1 MSKAKKKVRWDDPA
15 LTRLFRYA
23 LPYKWQLVMASIW
36 IVGAASMSSLTA
48 TLLGKLTDLGFYEK
62 EPWVIVAAPATLIG
76 VTLLYAVSTVMSTY
90 LLTKISQSMLVT
102 LRTELFAR
110 ILHWPFSN
118 YQSHS
123 TGLVCSKFV
132 NEANIAL
139 GGAVSAAIILVRDS
153 LQIIALF
160 AVLFW
165 QNWQLTLVALVVG
178 PVGALI
184 MRAISQ
190 RTKRIV
196 KASQAAIAGI
206 LSRVQESY
214 KAERL
219 VKISD
224 TYDFE
229 MDRFRP
235 INQKIRRTELK
246 RQIMQGL
253 GTPVTQVITM
263 SGVAVVVAYALFEAQ
278 AGRLTIGEFITF
290 LSAMMLLMPPL
301 QHLAGLNATFASISV
316 AAKSIFDTMDEAVE
330 DDKGTV
336 ELKDVKGAI
345 EFKDVH
351 LTYPGTTREAIK
363 GVTFSVRPGEHV
375 ALVGLSG
382 SGKSSM
388 VNLVPR
394 FWSVTSGAV
403 TVDGVNVEDCT
414 LTSLRNHIAVVSQN
428 VILFDTTIRENIAY
442 GMPEVSEAAI
452 EKAVE
457 AAALTEVV
465 AALPKGLDTPV
476 GEAGGLL
483 SGGQKQRISIARAL
497 LKDAPILILD
507 EATSALDSESENQ
520 IKEALETL
528 MRGRTCLT
536 VAHRL
541 STIDRADRIVVMQ
554 YGVIVEEGTPAELL
568 AKGGAYARMVRL
580 QTGVGR
586 ECCNFPD
593 NKKASKNTL

>member
-1 MSKAKKKVRWDDPA
+1 MSKTKKKVRWDDPA

-62 EPWVIVAAPATLIG
+62 ESWVIAAAPATLIG

-90 LLTKISQSMLVT
+90 LLTKISQSILVT

-110 ILHWPFSN
+110 ILHWPFAN

-246 RQIMQGL
+246 RQVMQGL

-290 LSAMMLLMPPL
+290 LSAMMLLMSPL

-345 EFKDVH
+345 EFKDVR
-351 LTYPGTTREAIK
+351 LTYPETTREAIK
-363 GVTFSVRPGEHV
+363 GVTLSVRPGEHV

-414 LTSLRNHIAVVSQN
+414 LASLRNHIAVVSQN
-428 VILFDTTIRENIAY
+428 VILFDTTVRENIAY

-528 MRGRTCLT
+528 MKGRTCLT

-554 YGVIVEEGTPAELL
+554 DGVIVEEGTPAELL

-586 ECCNFPD
+586 EC
-593 NKKASKNTL
+593 

>member
-23 LPYKWQLVMASIW
+23 LPYKWQLVMASVW

-48 TLLGKLTDLGFYEK
+48 TLLGRLTDLGFYEK
-62 EPWVIVAAPATLIG
+62 EPWVIAAAPATLIG

-110 ILHWPFSN
+110 ILHWPFAN

-235 INQKIRRTELK
+235 VNQKIRRTELK

-363 GVTFSVRPGEHV
+363 GVTLSVRPGEHV

-394 FWSVTSGAV
+394 FWRVSSGAV

-452 EKAVE
+452 EKAME

-476 GEAGGLL
+476 GEAGSLL

-554 YGVIVEEGTPAELL
+554 DGVIVEEGTPAELL

-586 ECCNFPD
+586 EC
-593 NKKASKNTL
+593 

>member
-23 LPYKWQLVMASIW
+23 LSYKWQLVMASIW

-62 EPWVIVAAPATLIG
+62 ESWVIAAAPATLIG

-102 LRTELFAR
+102 MRTELFAR
-110 ILHWPFSN
+110 ILHWPFAN

-246 RQIMQGL
+246 RQVMQGL

-345 EFKDVH
+345 EFKDVR
-351 LTYPGTTREAIK
+351 LTYPETTREAIK
-363 GVTFSVRPGEHV
+363 GVTLSVRPGEHV

-414 LTSLRNHIAVVSQN
+414 LASLRNHIAVVSQN
-428 VILFDTTIRENIAY
+428 VILFDTTVRENIAY

-483 SGGQKQRISIARAL
+483 SGGGQKQRISIARAL

-528 MRGRTCLT
+528 MKGRTCLT

-554 YGVIVEEGTPAELL
+554 DGVIVEEGTPAELL

-586 ECCNFPD
+586 EC
-593 NKKASKNTL
+593 

>member
-1 MSKAKKKVRWDDPA
+1 MSKTKKKVRWDDPA
-15 LTRLFRYA
+15 LTRLFHYA
-23 LPYKWQLVMASIW
+23 LPYKWQLVMASVW

-48 TLLGKLTDLGFYEK
+48 TLLGRLTDLGFYEK
-62 EPWVIVAAPATLIG
+62 ESWVIAAAPATLIG

-110 ILHWPFSN
+110 ILHWPFAN

-330 DDKGTV
+330 EDKGTV
-336 ELKDVKGAI
+336 ELKNVKGAI

-363 GVTFSVRPGEHV
+363 GVTLSVRSGEHV

-428 VILFDTTIRENIAY
+428 VILFDTTVRENIAY

-457 AAALTEVV
+457 AAALKEVV
-465 AALPKGLDTPV
+465 AALPQGLDTPV

-536 VAHRL
+536 IAHRL

-554 YGVIVEEGTPAELL
+554 DGAIVEEGTPAELL

-586 ECCNFPD
+586 EC
-593 NKKASKNTL
+593 

>member
-62 EPWVIVAAPATLIG
+62 ESWVIAAAPATLIG

-110 ILHWPFSN
+110 ILHWPFAN

-229 MDRFRP
+229 MDRFRT

-330 DDKGTV
+330 EDKGTI
-336 ELKDVKGAI
+336 ELKNVKGAI

-351 LTYPGTTREAIK
+351 LTYPETTREAIK
-363 GVTFSVRPGEHV
+363 GVTLSVRPGEHV

-382 SGKSSM
+382 SGKSSI

-414 LTSLRNHIAVVSQN
+414 LASLRNHIAVVSQN
-428 VILFDTTIRENIAY
+428 VILFDTTVRENIAY

-520 IKEALETL
+520 IKEALELL
-528 MRGRTCLT
+528 MKGRTCLT

-541 STIDRADRIVVMQ
+541 STIDRADRIVVMKD
-554 YGVIVEEGTPAELL
+554 GEIVEEGTPAELI
-568 AKGGAYARMVRL
+568 AKEGAYARMVRL
-580 QTGVGR
+580 QTGIR
-586 ECCNFPD
+586 
-593 NKKASKNTL
+593 

>member
-23 LPYKWQLVMASIW
+23 LPYKWQLVLASVW

-62 EPWVIVAAPATLIG
+62 ESWVIAAAPATLIG

-90 LLTKISQSMLVT
+90 LLTKISQSILVT

-110 ILHWPFSN
+110 ILHWPFAN

-345 EFKDVH
+345 EFKDVR

-363 GVTFSVRPGEHV
+363 GVTLSVRPGEHV

-388 VNLVPR
+388 VNVVPR

-403 TVDGVNVEDCT
+403 TVDGVNVEDCS

-428 VILFDTTIRENIAY
+428 VILFDTTVRENIAY
-442 GMPEVSEAAI
+442 GMPEVSEEAI

-457 AAALTEVV
+457 AAALTDVV

-528 MRGRTCLT
+528 MKGRTCLT

>member
-1 MSKAKKKVRWDDPA
+1 MSKEKKKVRWDDPA

-62 EPWVIVAAPATLIG
+62 ESWVIAAAPATLIG

-110 ILHWPFSN
+110 ILHWPFAN

-178 PVGALI
+178 PVGAFI

-246 RQIMQGL
+246 RQVMQGL

-345 EFKDVH
+345 EFKDVR

-363 GVTFSVRPGEHV
+363 GVTLSVRPGEHV

-414 LTSLRNHIAVVSQN
+414 LTSLRDHIAVVSQN

-442 GMPEVSEAAI
+442 GMPKASEAAI

-457 AAALTEVV
+457 AAALTDVV

-520 IKEALETL
+520 IKEALEML
-528 MRGRTCLT
+528 MKGRTCLT

-554 YGVIVEEGTPAELL
+554 DGEIVEEGTPAELL

-586 ECCNFPD
+586 EC
-593 NKKASKNTL
+593 

>member
-1 MSKAKKKVRWDDPA
+1 MSKVKKKVQWDDPA

-23 LPYKWQLVMASIW
+23 LPYKWQLVMASVW

-62 EPWVIVAAPATLIG
+62 EPWVIAAAPATLIG

-90 LLTKISQSMLVT
+90 LLTKISQSILVT

-110 ILHWPFSN
+110 ILHWPFAN

-214 KAERL
+214 KAGRL

-330 DDKGTV
+330 EDKGTV

-363 GVTFSVRPGEHV
+363 GVTLSVRPGEHV

>member
-23 LPYKWQLVMASIW
+23 LPYKWQLVMASVW

-48 TLLGKLTDLGFYEK
+48 TLLGRLTDLGFYEK
-62 EPWVIVAAPATLIG
+62 ESWVIAAAPATLIG

-110 ILHWPFSN
+110 ILHWPFAN

-263 SGVAVVVAYALFEAQ
+263 SGVAVVVAYALFETQ

-316 AAKSIFDTMDEAVE
+316 AAKSIFDTMDEVVE

-363 GVTFSVRPGEHV
+363 GVTLSVWPGEHV

-414 LTSLRNHIAVVSQN
+414 LASLRDHIAVVSQN
-428 VILFDTTIRENIAY
+428 VILFDTTVRENIAY
-442 GMPEVSEAAI
+442 GMPEASEAAI

-457 AAALTEVV
+457 AAALAEVV

-476 GEAGGLL
+476 GEAGSLL

-520 IKEALETL
+520 IKEALEIL
-528 MRGRTCLT
+528 MKGRTCLT

-554 YGVIVEEGTPAELL
+554 DGVIVEEGTPAELL

-580 QTGVGR
+580 QTGVSR
-586 ECCNFPD
+586 EC
-593 NKKASKNTL
+593 

>member
-62 EPWVIVAAPATLIG
+62 ESWVIAAAPATLIG

-90 LLTKISQSMLVT
+90 FLPKISQSMLVT

-110 ILHWPFSN
+110 ILHWPFAN

-476 GEAGGLL
+476 GDV

-554 YGVIVEEGTPAELL
+554 DGVIVEEGTPAELL

>member
-48 TLLGKLTDLGFYEK
+48 TLLGRLTDLGFYEK
-62 EPWVIVAAPATLIG
+62 EFWVIAAAPATLIG

-110 ILHWPFSN
+110 ILHWPFAN

-330 DDKGTV
+330 EDKGTV
-336 ELKDVKGAI
+336 ELKNVKGAI

-363 GVTFSVRPGEHV
+363 GVTLSVRPGEHV

-414 LTSLRNHIAVVSQN
+414 LASLRDHIAVVSQN

-520 IKEALETL
+520 IKDALEML
-528 MRGRTCLT
+528 MKGRTCLT

-554 YGVIVEEGTPAELL
+554 DGVIVEEGTPAELL

-580 QTGVGR
+580 QTGIAEV
-586 ECCNFPD
+586 
-593 NKKASKNTL
+593 KN

>member
-48 TLLGKLTDLGFYEK
+48 TLLGRLTDLGFYEK
-62 EPWVIVAAPATLIG
+62 EPWVIAAAPATLIG

-110 ILHWPFSN
+110 ILHWPFAN

-229 MDRFRP
+229 MDRFRT

-246 RQIMQGL
+246 RQVMQGL

-263 SGVAVVVAYALFEAQ
+263 SGVAIVVAYALFEAQ

-330 DDKGTV
+330 EDKGTV
-336 ELKDVKGAI
+336 ELKNVKGAI
-345 EFKDVH
+345 DFKDVH

-363 GVTFSVRPGEHV
+363 GVTLSVRPGEHV

-428 VILFDTTIRENIAY
+428 VILFDTTVRENIAY

-457 AAALTEVV
+457 AAALKEVV
-465 AALPKGLDTPV
+465 AALPQGLDTPV

-536 VAHRL
+536 IAHRL

-554 YGVIVEEGTPAELL
+554 DGAIVEEGTPAELL

-586 ECCNFPD
+586 EC
-593 NKKASKNTL
+593 

>member
-1 MSKAKKKVRWDDPA
+1 MSKTKKKVRWDDPA

-62 EPWVIVAAPATLIG
+62 ESWVIAAAPATLIG

-90 LLTKISQSMLVT
+90 LLTKISQSILVT

-110 ILHWPFSN
+110 ILHWPFAN

-363 GVTFSVRPGEHV
+363 GVTLSVRPGEHV

-394 FWSVTSGAV
+394 FWSVTSGVV
-403 TVDGVNVEDCT
+403 TVDGINVEDCT

-428 VILFDTTIRENIAY
+428 VILFDATIRENIAY

-554 YGVIVEEGTPAELL
+554 DGVIVEEGTPAELL
-568 AKGGAYARMVRL
+568 AKRGAYARMVRL

-586 ECCNFPD
+586 EC
-593 NKKASKNTL
+593 

>member
-23 LPYKWQLVMASIW
+23 LPYKWQLVMASVW

-62 EPWVIVAAPATLIG
+62 ESWVIAAAPATLIG

-90 LLTKISQSMLVT
+90 LLTKISQSILVT

-110 ILHWPFSN
+110 ILHWPFAN

-345 EFKDVH
+345 EFKVVR

-363 GVTFSVRPGEHV
+363 GVTLSVRPGEHV

-457 AAALTEVV
+457 AAALAEVV
-465 AALPKGLDTPV
+465 AAFPKGLDTPV

-554 YGVIVEEGTPAELL
+554 DGVIVEEGTPAELL

-586 ECCNFPD
+586 EC
-593 NKKASKNTL
+593 

>member
-48 TLLGKLTDLGFYEK
+48 TLLGRLTDLGFYEK
-62 EPWVIVAAPATLIG
+62 ESWVIAAAPATLIG

-90 LLTKISQSMLVT
+90 LLTKISQSILVT

-110 ILHWPFSN
+110 ILHWPFAN

-330 DDKGTV
+330 EDKGTV
-336 ELKDVKGAI
+336 ELKNVQGAI
-345 EFKDVH
+345 EFKDVR
-351 LTYPGTTREAIK
+351 LTYPRTTRKAIK
-363 GVTFSVRPGEHV
+363 GVTLSVRPGEHV

-414 LTSLRNHIAVVSQN
+414 LVSLRDNIAVVSQN

-442 GMPEVSEAAI
+442 GMPQVSDEAV

-457 AAALTEVV
+457 ASALTEVI

-528 MRGRTCLT
+528 MKGRTCLT

-541 STIDRADRIVVMQ
+541 ATIDRADRIVVMKD
-554 YGVIVEEGTPAELL
+554 GMIVEEGTPAELM
-568 AKGGAYARMVRL
+568 AKNGAYARMVRL
-580 QTGVGR
+580 QTGT
-586 ECCNFPD
+586 ECVRGC
-593 NKKASKNTL
+593 

>member
-62 EPWVIVAAPATLIG
+62 EPWVIAAAPATLIG

-246 RQIMQGL
+246 RQVMQGL

-351 LTYPGTTREAIK
+351 LTYPGTTKEAVK
-363 GVTFSVRPGEHV
+363 GVTLSVRPGEHV

-394 FWSVTSGAV
+394 FWRVTSGAV

-414 LTSLRNHIAVVSQN
+414 LTSLRDHIAVVSQN
-428 VILFDTTIRENIAY
+428 VILFDATIRENIAY
-442 GMPEVSEAAI
+442 GLSRVTDDAVQ
-452 EKAVE
+452 KAVE
-457 AAALTEVV
+457 SAALTDVI

-476 GEAGGLL
+476 GEAGSLL

-497 LKDAPILILD
+497 LKNAPILILD

-528 MRGRTCLT
+528 MQGRTCLT

-541 STIDRADRIVVMQ
+541 STIDRADRIVVMKD
-554 YGVIVEEGTPAELL
+554 GVIVEEGTPAELR

-580 QTGVGR
+580 QQG
-586 ECCNFPD
+586 
-593 NKKASKNTL
+593 K

>member
-1 MSKAKKKVRWDDPA
+1 MSKTKKKVRWDDPA

-62 EPWVIVAAPATLIG
+62 EPWVIAAAPATLIG

-316 AAKSIFDTMDEAVE
+316 AAKSIFDTMDETVE
-330 DDKGTV
+330 EDKGTV
-336 ELKDVKGAI
+336 ELKNVKGAI
-345 EFKDVH
+345 EFKDVR

-363 GVTFSVRPGEHV
+363 GVTLSVRPGEHV

-394 FWSVTSGAV
+394 FWTATSGSV
-403 TVDGVNVEDCT
+403 TVDGVNVKDCT

-428 VILFDTTIRENIAY
+428 VILFDTTVRENIAY

-457 AAALTEVV
+457 AAALMEVV

-554 YGVIVEEGTPAELL
+554 DGAIVEEGTPAELL

-586 ECCNFPD
+586 EC
-593 NKKASKNTL
+593 

>member
-1 MSKAKKKVRWDDPA
+1 MSKNKKKVRWDDPA

-23 LPYKWQLVMASIW
+23 LPYKWKLATASVW
-36 IVGAASMSSLTA
+36 ILGAASMSSLTA
-48 TLLGKLTDLGFYEK
+48 TLLGKLTDLGFYER
-62 EPWVIVAAPATLIG
+62 EPWVIAAAPATLIG

-90 LLTKISQSMLVT
+90 LLTKISQSILVT
-102 LRTELFAR
+102 LRTELFGR
-110 ILHWPFSN
+110 ILHWPFAN
-118 YQSHS
+118 YQNHP

-153 LQIIALF
+153 LQIVALF

-235 INQKIRRTELK
+235 INQKIRQTELK
-246 RQIMQGL
+246 RQVMQGL

-336 ELKDVKGAI
+336 VLKDVKGAI
-345 EFKDVH
+345 EFKEVH
-351 LTYPGTTREAIK
+351 LTYPGTTKEAIK
-363 GVTFSVRPGEHV
+363 GVTLSVQPGEHV
-375 ALVGLSG
+375 ALVGFSG

-394 FWSVTSGAV
+394 FWRATSGAV

-414 LTSLRNHIAVVSQN
+414 LASLRDHIAVVSQN
-428 VILFDTTIRENIAY
+428 VILFDATIRENIVY
-442 GMPEVSEAAI
+442 GLLHVTDEAI
-452 EKAVE
+452 KKAVE
-457 AAALTEVV
+457 SAALTDVI
-465 AALPKGLDTPV
+465 AALPQGLDTPV
-476 GEAGGLL
+476 GEAGSLL

-528 MRGRTCLT
+528 MKGRTCLT

-541 STIDRADRIVVMQ
+541 SAIDRADRIVVMQ
-554 YGVIVEEGTPAELL
+554 DGVIVEEGTPAVLL
-568 AKGGAYARMVRL
+568 AKGGVYARMVRL
-580 QTGVGR
+580 QTGSIER
-586 ECCNFPD
+586 
-593 NKKASKNTL
+593 

>member
-23 LPYKWQLVMASIW
+23 LPYKWQLVMASVW

-62 EPWVIVAAPATLIG
+62 ESWVIAAAPATLIG

-90 LLTKISQSMLVT
+90 LLTKISQSILVT

-110 ILHWPFSN
+110 ILHWPFAN

-345 EFKDVH
+345 EFKVVR

-363 GVTFSVRPGEHV
+363 GVTLSVRPGEHV

-457 AAALTEVV
+457 AAALAEVV
-465 AALPKGLDTPV
+465 AAFPKGLDTPV

-528 MRGRTCLT
+528 MQGRTCLT

-554 YGVIVEEGTPAELL
+554 GGVIVEEGTPAELL

-580 QTGVGR
+580 QMG
-586 ECCNFPD
+586 
-593 NKKASKNTL
+593 K

>member
-1 MSKAKKKVRWDDPA
+1 MSKTKKKVRWDDPA

-48 TLLGKLTDLGFYEK
+48 TLLGRLTDLGFYEK
-62 EPWVIVAAPATLIG
+62 ESWVIAAAPATLIG

-90 LLTKISQSMLVT
+90 LLTKISQSILVT

-110 ILHWPFSN
+110 ILHWPFAN

-196 KASQAAIAGI
+196 KASQSAIAGI

-336 ELKDVKGAI
+336 ELKDIKGAI

-363 GVTFSVRPGEHV
+363 GVTLSVRPGEHV

-414 LTSLRNHIAVVSQN
+414 LASLRNHIAVVSQN

-528 MRGRTCLT
+528 MKGRTCLT

-554 YGVIVEEGTPAELL
+554 DGVIVEEGTPAELL

-580 QTGVGR
+580 QTGIG
-586 ECCNFPD
+586 
-593 NKKASKNTL
+593 

>member
-62 EPWVIVAAPATLIG
+62 ESWVIAAAPATLIG

-110 ILHWPFSN
+110 ILHWPFAN

-178 PVGALI
+178 PIGALI

-219 VKISD
+219 VKVSD

-330 DDKGTV
+330 EDKGTV
-336 ELKDVKGAI
+336 ELKDVRGAI
-345 EFKDVH
+345 EFKDVR

-363 GVTFSVRPGEHV
+363 GVTLSVRPGEHV

-428 VILFDTTIRENIAY
+428 VILFDTTVRENIAY
-442 GMPEVSEAAI
+442 GMPEVSEEAI

-476 GEAGGLL
+476 GEAGSLL

-528 MRGRTCLT
+528 MKGRTCLT

-554 YGVIVEEGTPAELL
+554 DGVIVEEGTPTELM

-580 QTGVGR
+580 QMGSIER
-586 ECCNFPD
+586 
-593 NKKASKNTL
+593 

>member
-1 MSKAKKKVRWDDPA
+1 MSKAKKKVRWNDPA

-23 LPYKWQLVMASIW
+23 LPYKWQLVMASVW

-48 TLLGKLTDLGFYEK
+48 TLLGRLTDLGFYEK
-62 EPWVIVAAPATLIG
+62 EPWVIAAAPATLIG

-110 ILHWPFSN
+110 ILHWPFAN

-160 AVLFW
+160 VVLFW

-246 RQIMQGL
+246 RQVMQGL

-330 DDKGTV
+330 EDKGTV
-336 ELKDVKGAI
+336 ELKNVKGAI

-363 GVTFSVRPGEHV
+363 GVTLSVRPGEHV

-394 FWSVTSGAV
+394 FWRVSSGAV

-414 LTSLRNHIAVVSQN
+414 LASLRNHIAVVSQN

-442 GMPEVSEAAI
+442 GVPEVSEAAI

-457 AAALTEVV
+457 AAALTDVV

-528 MRGRTCLT
+528 MQGRTCLT

-541 STIDRADRIVVMQ
+541 STIDRADRIVVMNQ
-554 YGVIVEEGTPAELL
+554 GTVVEMGTPAELL
-568 AKGGAYARMVRL
+568 AKGGTYAHMVRL
-580 QTGVGR
+580 QTGAVEQGGGTFHR
-586 ECCNFPD
+586 HCQLV
-593 NKKASKNTL
+593 K

>member
-23 LPYKWQLVMASIW
+23 LPYKWQLVMASVW

-62 EPWVIVAAPATLIG
+62 EPWVIAAAPATLIG

-90 LLTKISQSMLVT
+90 LLTKISQSILVT

-110 ILHWPFSN
+110 ILHWPFAN

-246 RQIMQGL
+246 RQVMQGL

-345 EFKDVH
+345 EFKDVR

-363 GVTFSVRPGEHV
+363 GVTLSVRPGEHV

-403 TVDGVNVEDCT
+403 TVDGVNVEDCS

-428 VILFDTTIRENIAY
+428 VILFDTTVRENIAY
-442 GMPEVSEAAI
+442 GMPEVSEEAI

-457 AAALTEVV
+457 AAALTDVV

-528 MRGRTCLT
+528 MKGRTCLT

>member
-23 LPYKWQLVMASIW
+23 LPYKWQLVMASVW

-62 EPWVIVAAPATLIG
+62 EPWVIAAAPATLIG

-110 ILHWPFSN
+110 ILHWPFAN

-363 GVTFSVRPGEHV
+363 GVTLSVRPGEHV

-457 AAALTEVV
+457 AAALTDVV

-520 IKEALETL
+520 IKEALELL
-528 MRGRTCLT
+528 MKGRTCLT

-554 YGVIVEEGTPAELL
+554 DGVIVEEGTPAELL

-580 QTGVGR
+580 QTG
-586 ECCNFPD
+586 E
-593 NKKASKNTL
+593 NKCR

>member
-62 EPWVIVAAPATLIG
+62 EPWVIAAAPATLIG

-90 LLTKISQSMLVT
+90 LLTKISQSILVT

-110 ILHWPFSN
+110 ILHWPFAN

-229 MDRFRP
+229 MDRFRT

-363 GVTFSVRPGEHV
+363 GVTLSVRPGEHV

-414 LTSLRNHIAVVSQN
+414 RASLRNHIAVVSQN
-428 VILFDTTIRENIAY
+428 VILFDTTVRENIAY

-465 AALPKGLDTPV
+465 EALPKGLDTPV

-528 MRGRTCLT
+528 MKGRTCLT

-554 YGVIVEEGTPAELL
+554 DGVIVEEGTPAELL

-580 QTGVGR
+580 QVGMQGR
-586 ECCNFPD
+586 TSE
-593 NKKASKNTL
+593 S

>member
-1 MSKAKKKVRWDDPA
+1 MSKTKKKVRWDDPA

-23 LPYKWQLVMASIW
+23 LPYKWQLVMASVW

-62 EPWVIVAAPATLIG
+62 EPWVIAAAPATLIG

-90 LLTKISQSMLVT
+90 LLTKISQSILVT
-102 LRTELFAR
+102 LRTELFGR
-110 ILHWPFSN
+110 ILHWPFAA
-118 YQSHS
+118 YQSHP

-139 GGAVSAAIILVRDS
+139 GGAVSAAIIFVRDS

-165 QNWQLTLVALVVG
+165 QNWQLTLVALIVG

-196 KASQAAIAGI
+196 RESQSAIAGI

-229 MDRFRP
+229 MARFRP
-235 INQKIRRTELK
+235 VNQKIRQTELK

-301 QHLAGLNATFASISV
+301 QHLAGWNATFASISA

-351 LTYPGTTREAIK
+351 LTYPGTTKEAIK
-363 GVTFSVRPGEHV
+363 GVTLSVRPGEHV

-394 FWSVTSGAV
+394 FWRVTSGAV

-414 LTSLRNHIAVVSQN
+414 LANLRDHIAVVSQN
-428 VILFDTTIRENIAY
+428 VILFDVTIRENIAY
-442 GMPEVSEAAI
+442 GMTHVTDEAVQ
-452 EKAVE
+452 KAVE
-457 AAALTEVV
+457 SAALTDVI
-465 AALPKGLDTPV
+465 AALPQGLDTPV
-476 GEAGGLL
+476 GEAGSLL

-497 LKDAPILILD
+497 LKNAPILILD

-528 MRGRTCLT
+528 MKGRTCLT

-541 STIDRADRIVVMQ
+541 STIDRADRIVVMKDR
-554 YGVIVEEGTPAELL
+554 GIVEEGTPAELM
-568 AKGGAYARMVRL
+568 AKDGAYARMVRL
-580 QTGVGR
+580 QTGAVT
-586 ECCNFPD
+586 E
-593 NKKASKNTL
+593 

>member
-23 LPYKWQLVMASIW
+23 LPYKWQLVMASVW

-62 EPWVIVAAPATLIG
+62 EPWVIAAAPATLIG

-110 ILHWPFSN
+110 ILHWPFAN

-278 AGRLTIGEFITF
+278 AGQLTIGEFITF

-330 DDKGTV
+330 EDKGTV
-336 ELKDVKGAI
+336 ELKNVKGAI

-363 GVTFSVRPGEHV
+363 GVTLSVRPGEHV

-414 LTSLRNHIAVVSQN
+414 LASLRDHIAVVSQN

-520 IKEALETL
+520 IKEALEML
-528 MRGRTCLT
+528 MKGRTCLT

-554 YGVIVEEGTPAELL
+554 DGVIVEEGTPAELL

-580 QTGVGR
+580 QTGIAEV
-586 ECCNFPD
+586 
-593 NKKASKNTL
+593 KN

>member
-1 MSKAKKKVRWDDPA
+1 MSKTKKKVRWDDPA

-62 EPWVIVAAPATLIG
+62 ESWVIAAAPATLIG

-90 LLTKISQSMLVT
+90 LLTKISQSILVT

-110 ILHWPFSN
+110 ILHWPFAN

-246 RQIMQGL
+246 RQVMQGL
-253 GTPVTQVITM
+253 GTPVMQVITM

-290 LSAMMLLMPPL
+290 LSAMMLLMSPL

-345 EFKDVH
+345 EFKDVR
-351 LTYPGTTREAIK
+351 LTYPETTREAIK
-363 GVTFSVRPGEHV
+363 GVTLSVRPGEHV

-414 LTSLRNHIAVVSQN
+414 LASLRNHIAVVSQN
-428 VILFDTTIRENIAY
+428 VILFDTTVRENIAY

-528 MRGRTCLT
+528 MKGRTCLT

-554 YGVIVEEGTPAELL
+554 DGVIVEEGTPAELL

-586 ECCNFPD
+586 EC
-593 NKKASKNTL
+593 

>member
-1 MSKAKKKVRWDDPA
+1 MSKVKKKVRWDDPE

-23 LPYKWQLVMASIW
+23 LPYKWQLALASVW
-36 IVGAASMSSLTA
+36 ILGAASMSSLTA
-48 TLLGKLTDLGFYEK
+48 TLLGKLTDLGFYEQQ
-62 EPWVIVAAPATLIG
+62 PWVIAAAPATLIG

-90 LLTKISQSMLVT
+90 LLTKISQSILVT
-102 LRTELFAR
+102 LRTELFGR
-110 ILHWPFSN
+110 ILHWPFAA
-118 YQSHS
+118 YQSHP

-165 QNWQLTLVALVVG
+165 QNWQLTLVALIVG

-196 KASQAAIAGI
+196 RESQSAIAGI

-229 MDRFRP
+229 MARFRP
-235 INQKIRRTELK
+235 INQKIRQTELK

-351 LTYPGTTREAIK
+351 LTYPGTTKEAIK
-363 GVTFSVRPGEHV
+363 GVTLSVRPGEHV

-394 FWSVTSGAV
+394 FWRVTSGAV

-414 LTSLRNHIAVVSQN
+414 LASLRDHIAVVSQN
-428 VILFDTTIRENIAY
+428 VILFDATIRENIAY
-442 GMPEVSEAAI
+442 GLPHVTDEAMQ
-452 EKAVE
+452 KAVE
-457 AAALTEVV
+457 SAALTDVI
-465 AALPKGLDTPV
+465 AALPQGLDTPV
-476 GEAGGLL
+476 GEAGSLL

-497 LKDAPILILD
+497 LKNAPILILD

-528 MRGRTCLT
+528 MQGRTCLT
-536 VAHRL
+536 VTHRL
-541 STIDRADRIVVMQ
+541 STIDRADRIVVMKD
-554 YGVIVEEGTPAELL
+554 GGIVEEGTPVELL
-568 AKGGAYARMVRL
+568 KKKGVYARMVGL
-580 QTGVGR
+580 QMG
-586 ECCNFPD
+586 
-593 NKKASKNTL
+593 K

>member
-23 LPYKWQLVMASIW
+23 LPYKWQLVMASVW

-48 TLLGKLTDLGFYEK
+48 TLLGRLTDLGFYEK
-62 EPWVIVAAPATLIG
+62 ESWVIAAAPATLIG

-110 ILHWPFSN
+110 ILHWPFAN

-246 RQIMQGL
+246 RQVMQGL

-330 DDKGTV
+330 EDKGTV
-336 ELKDVKGAI
+336 ELKNVQGAI
-345 EFKDVH
+345 DFKDVR

-363 GVTFSVRPGEHV
+363 GVTLSVRPGEHV

-414 LTSLRNHIAVVSQN
+414 LASLRNHIAVVSQN
-428 VILFDTTIRENIAY
+428 VILFDATIWENIVY
-442 GMPEVSEAAI
+442 GLSNVTDEAVQ
-452 EKAVE
+452 KAVE
-457 AAALTEVV
+457 SAALTDVI
-465 AALPKGLDTPV
+465 AALPQGLDTPV
-476 GEAGGLL
+476 GEAGSLL

-497 LKDAPILILD
+497 LKNAPILILD

-528 MRGRTCLT
+528 MKGRTCLT

-541 STIDRADRIVVMQ
+541 SMIDRADRIVVMKN
-554 YGVIVEEGTPAELL
+554 GEIVEEGTPAELM
-568 AKGGAYARMVRL
+568 AKDGAYAKMVRL
-580 QTGVGR
+580 QTGVA
-586 ECCNFPD
+586 E
-593 NKKASKNTL
+593 

>member
-62 EPWVIVAAPATLIG
+62 EPWVIAAAPATLIG

-110 ILHWPFSN
+110 ILHWPFAN

-184 MRAISQ
+184 MRTISQ

-330 DDKGTV
+330 DDKGKV

-345 EFKDVH
+345 EFKDVR
-351 LTYPGTTREAIK
+351 LTYPGTPREAIK
-363 GVTFSVRPGEHV
+363 GVTLSVWPGEHV

-394 FWSVTSGAV
+394 FWSVSSGAV

-414 LTSLRNHIAVVSQN
+414 LASLRNHIAVVSQN
-428 VILFDTTIRENIAY
+428 VILFDATIRENIAY

-465 AALPKGLDTPV
+465 AALPKGLDTLV

-528 MRGRTCLT
+528 MKGRTCLT

-554 YGVIVEEGTPAELL
+554 DGVIVEEGTPAELL

-580 QTGVGR
+580 QTGNRV
-586 ECCNFPD
+586 
-593 NKKASKNTL
+593 

>member
-62 EPWVIVAAPATLIG
+62 EPWVIAAAPATLIG

-110 ILHWPFSN
+110 ILHWPFAN

-345 EFKDVH
+345 EFKDVR
-351 LTYPGTTREAIK
+351 LTYPETTREAIK
-363 GVTFSVRPGEHV
+363 GVTLSVRPGEHV

-452 EKAVE
+452 EKAME

-554 YGVIVEEGTPAELL
+554 DGVIVEEGTPAELL

-586 ECCNFPD
+586 EC
-593 NKKASKNTL
+593 